1 MPECHL
7 IKGCTSH
14 LSLQQQ
20 LTEDLCYRLVGV
32 MCIGLLPVWLAGA
45 LVSACCDAAVMHA
58 VSVTVCLAVALLGRA
73 DQYSLRAA
81 LYGRQCLASIPGLE
95 VSLEIHS
102 MMPLFR
108 TVTPSKGAWMAPSF
122 SASMSEYLGLRF
134 TARTRSAS
142 AQELC
147 ACMST

>member
-7 IKGCTSH
+7 IKGRTSH
-14 LSLQQQ
+14 LSSRQR
-20 LTEDLCYRLVGV
+20 LTDDLCYWLVGV
-32 MCIGLLPVWLAGA
+32 MCIGLFPVWLAGA
-45 LVSACCDAAVMHA
+45 FVSACCDAAVMLT
-58 VSVTVCLAVALLGRA
+58 VSVTVCLAVALLRRA
-73 DQYSLRAA
+73 NRYSLKAA
-81 LYGRQCLASIPGLE
+81 PYGRQCLASIPGLE

-102 MMPLFR
+102 MMLLFR
-108 TVTPSKGAWMAPSF
+108 TVTPSNGAWMAPSF